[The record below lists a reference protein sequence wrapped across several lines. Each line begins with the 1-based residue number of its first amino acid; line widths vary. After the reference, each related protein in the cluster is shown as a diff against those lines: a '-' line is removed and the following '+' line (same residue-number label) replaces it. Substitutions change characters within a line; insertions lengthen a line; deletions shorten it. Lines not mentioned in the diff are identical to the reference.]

1 MSITS
6 PLDIPG
12 LLVWYSAEAETG
24 YADGDPMTGWTDLS
38 GNGNHATAQGT
49 LKPLWQANTG
59 PGLAV
64 PAVRFRG
71 AHGSTSATWGYFA
84 LPASVIASSAGEVMT
99 MIKSDFANCSL
110 WGLGATAGTA
120 AASHYPF
127 SSNIY
132 EAFGT
137 TTRRE
142 VLHSLSSPQVIT
154 AWRRYN
160 VWSAANDYAIRLDA
174 VSQFASASNTV
185 LWDAAPVI
193 GHGKRSGALSTNT
206 GSFQGHMSAFVLYG
220 RKLTTTERAD
230 LDAWMV
236 ANPGGGTLQP
246 EAPTD
251 LAVTAAAQTSVSV
264 SWAAPVGGPAPTGY
278 DVRVDGGPPAAV
290 GNVLAHTFTSLTPG
304 TAYTLEVR
312 ATTAAG
318 SSAWVGVTATTSDPQ
333 PSAPGIAS
341 QAVLAAAGLD
351 PSPDGVD
358 APAQQWWDM
367 DPDDAETYSPARS
380 IGLYGYS
387 INYASRDPLS
397 RPQPITLTVQV
408 MVPIGE
414 HIGIGD
420 RFRLRLCA
428 PLAAVLGLGDDTGA
442 IRATAI
448 VTDSQADPMVMYDL
462 PPHGP
467 AIMYTIAATGWA
479 PRYASARVDGTGW
492 PTEAAGVRIGR
503 ILDGI
508 GLAGTVPADG
518 PDVLPPAAPGTYLEA
533 LGAVTDS
540 INGRVV
546 EQPHGLLDYLP
557 ADSRRGTLPA
567 YSLDAS
573 EIIGTP
579 FSWRESV
586 GDIINTADVRYGSG
600 TGESVTVTNPAS
612 ADPRRGVGTY
622 ATARTTVLAEEA
634 DASAYGTGLV
644 GRRAWPFPQLPAVA
658 VDLARSG
665 LELARIAAL
674 FATRVGTRVAFT
686 SMPAGSPWEDLPRG
700 CFTEGYTETATA
712 FAWRIS
718 LVVSDPA
725 VSGVGLRYIDVP
737 AGVSYLD
744 VRNGLSYLDVARIE
758 DPADLI

>member
-1 MSITS
+1 MTTNRFYFANNGTAG
-6 PLDIPG
+6 PG
-12 LLVWYSAEAETG
+12 LLPAGAWWTVDSSGGLSLLSAPAG
-24 YADGDPMTGWTDLS
+24 SS
-38 GNGNHATAQGT
+38 GNSSDSTTAVASRRTRHESFRATTPRAGTLQGT
-49 LKPLWQANTG
+49 LEL
-59 PGLAV
+59 
-64 PAVRFRG
+64 
-71 AHGSTSATWGYFA
+71 
-84 LPASVIASSAGEVMT
+84 VIATRQNGDTSNASLALRVRVVSSDGAIERGVLFEG
-99 MIKSDFANCSL
+99 IDDLEFAISGSHAAAATRRITAAL
-110 WGLGATAGTA
+110 TPVSGVQATDHIVVDIGSSVAASTAGGGIYVYYGSSTLLPDYPA
-120 AASHYPF
+120 AD
-127 SSNIY
+127 
-132 EAFGT
+132 G
-137 TTRRE
+137 
-142 VLHSLSSPQVIT
+142 VPQGDGRPWIDFT
-154 AWRRYN
+154 
-160 VWSAANDYAIRLDA
+160 WSD
-174 VSQFASASNTV
+174 
-185 LWDAAPVI
+185 PP
-193 GHGKRSGALSTNT
+193 GPPT
-206 GSFQGHMSAFVLYG
+206 G
-220 RKLTTTERAD
+220 LT
-230 LDAWMV
+230 
-236 ANPGGGTLQP
+236 
-246 EAPTD
+246 
-251 LAVTAAAQTSVSV
+251 VTAIGQTDASV
-264 SWAAPVGGPAPTGY
+264 SWTAPASGATGY
-278 DVRVDGGPPAAV
+278 DVRADGGPPTSV
-290 GNVLAHTFTSLTPG
+290 GNVLAHTYTGLTPG
-304 TAYTLEVR
+304 TAYALEVR
-312 ATTAAG
+312 ATNAYGA
-318 SSAWVGVTATTSDPQ
+318 SAWVSVSATTTDPQ
-333 PSAPGIAS
+333 PPAPGVAS
-341 QAVLAAAGLD
+341 QAVLSAAGLD
-351 PSPDGVD
+351 PSPDGAD

-367 DPDDAETYSPARS
+367 DPGDAETYSPARS

-387 INYASRDPLS
+387 INYGSRDPLS
-397 RPQPITLTVQV
+397 GPQPITLTVQV

-428 PLAAVLGLGDDTGA
+428 PLAAVLGLDDDTGA

-518 PDVLPPAAPGTYLEA
+518 PDVLPPAAPGTFLEA
-533 LGAVTDS
+533 LAAVTDS

-600 TGESVTVTNPAS
+600 TGEAVTVTNPAS